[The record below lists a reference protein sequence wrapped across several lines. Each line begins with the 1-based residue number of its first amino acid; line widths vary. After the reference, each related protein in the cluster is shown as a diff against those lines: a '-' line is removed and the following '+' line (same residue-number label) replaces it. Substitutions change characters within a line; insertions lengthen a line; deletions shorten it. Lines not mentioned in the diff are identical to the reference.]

1 MCVECT
7 WHHKTFLVKL
17 CWYLAIK
24 LYCIVLVTSVH
35 ILWVSS
41 VHTVWV
47 TSVTSVHILCKNFTP
62 HTCRKISVHVLLV
75 SSVHILRAASAHS
88 AYCFQ
93 RGRPSSLVSKHSAA
107 LRSRFSAHSILA
119 VGRRHDDNGVVV
131 ACSCQWPGPVQFQ
144 PFFPGD
150 GGKHSPPTLTEEVMK
165 CGRCESATGFLRV
178 SDLWSSHFRQALA
191 AAVDLRQ
198 LCTRLARRW

>member
-1 MCVECT
+1 M
-7 WHHKTFLVKL
+7 
-17 CWYLAIK
+17 YLAPQNIPSK
-24 LYCIVLVTSVH
+24 TVLIPGHKVVLYCIGNF
-35 ILWVSS
+35 SS
-41 VHTVWV
+41 HFMGKF
-47 TSVTSVHILCKNFTP
+47 SPHRMSNFSYFSP
-62 HTCRKISVHVLLV
+62 HLMQKFHSPSCRKISVHVLLV